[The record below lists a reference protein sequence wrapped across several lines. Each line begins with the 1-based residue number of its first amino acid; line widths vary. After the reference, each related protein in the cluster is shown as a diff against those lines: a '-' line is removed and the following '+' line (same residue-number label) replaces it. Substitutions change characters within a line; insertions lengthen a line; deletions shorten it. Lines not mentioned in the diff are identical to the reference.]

1 VSFFRELSPLTPDE
15 EAERREAL
23 YYNILQGLWTDFHLT
38 GDLDILATIMSVGPE
53 REVWG
58 QSGQAQELWKEFV
71 RTGDRLKLAD
81 FIIAGGE
88 IDKYER
94 RKTIAE
100 VVAAKPDTNPG
111 GSKDAINIAFYIEV
125 EVRRLQLTP
134 ESSGEEVEKLTL
146 QESLASLKKTTK
158 EAAIWEVA
166 HEGATRGRG
175 VGYEGGRT
183 RYNKGKKLFLEK
195 YGKEWN

>member
-1 VSFFRELSPLTPDE
+1 VSSFKEPQPLTPDE
-15 EAERREAL
+15 EALRRD
-23 YYNILQGLWTDFHLT
+23 YLQGLWEQFYIT
-38 GDLDILATIMSVGPE
+38 GDLEKLAAILSAGPE
-53 REVWG
+53 REVWD
-58 QSGQAQELWKEFV
+58 QEGRPQILWKDFV
-71 RTGDRLKLAD
+71 RTGNRLQLAE